1 MKRWQWFFKRKP
13 PYLWED
19 RPIVR
24 QKAQR
29 KYDIRFIWFAWA
41 ITVILALGFGIYA
54 RHKVTAAYKDAELMD
69 VRAALETANA
79 SLAEANVE
87 LEFWQTTIKGL
98 AEGRQLE
105 GAELNGRPSLGD

>member
-1 MKRWQWFFKRKP
+1 MK
-13 PYLWED
+13 PYE
-19 RPIVR
+19 
-24 QKAQR
+24 
-29 KYDIRFIWFAWA
+29 FIAWPLA
-41 ITVILALGFGIYA
+41 VILALGFGIFVGF
-54 RHKVTAAYKDAELMD
+54 KVQQGIADTEIMNA
-69 VRAALETANA
+69 RAALEAAQA